1 MLNGDG
7 VLTLEEFLTVFM
19 WVCTTLITVSAAVTI
34 IINIVKK
41 LKEPENLQNE
51 EIKEIRKELGDV
63 KSRVGKCEERFDKSD
78 DKIESFE
85 EGQRITQQSLL
96 ALLSHAINGNDVGEL
111 KKAYSDL
118 KKYLV
123 DKKG

>member
-19 WVCTTLITVSAAVTI
+19 WACSTLITISAAVAVI
-34 IINIVKK
+34 VNIVKK
-41 LKEPENLQNE
+41 IKEPETLQNKKIDE
-51 EIKEIRKELGDV
+51 MSKRQDTFD
-63 KSRVGKCEERFDKSD
+63 SRLLKCEERFDKAD

-85 EGQRITQQSLL
+85 DGQRITQQSLL

>member
-41 LKEPENLQNE
+41 LKEPENLQNK
-51 EIKEIRKELGDV
+51 EIKELRKDHEALV
-63 KSRVGKCEERFDKSD
+63 VRVGKCEERFDKTD

>member
-41 LKEPENLQNE
+41 LKEPETLQNK
-51 EIKEIRKELGDV
+51 EIKELRKDYEALAT
-63 KSRVGKCEERFDKSD
+63 RVGKCEERFDKAD
-78 DKIESFE
+78 DKIEIFE
-85 EGQRITQQSLL
+85 DGQRITQRSLL
-96 ALLSHAINGNDVGEL
+96 ALMSHAINGNDVEEL